1 MMRFK
6 LSMITVE
13 PFMFLCMHVFFLSLV
28 AFPQITLDNVCLHK
42 HNDTKCAAMFTGS
55 YKEDYDIVQEQSTLW
70 FGGLLVIATFITVLT
85 LPFVGTVSDQFGR
98 YTAMFLTPVSQL
110 VQSLVMLGILL
121 NGLKFPTWALL
132 LPGFIPG
139 LVGDVSGLYVLT
151 GCYISDITSEKT
163 RTLRITLLDSAA
175 MLSGL
180 SATLCSGFII
190 EGYGYVGIFVTNIA
204 FLVLALLYLIFCV
217 NPVNNKKDESSR
229 QANVENQEVSSH
241 MEKHGEQ
248 IATTDV
254 REKVD
259 VEEVEDV
266 LRTDKSDGALDDC
279 RSSPRNTRGREHA
292 TTGDIAYHRD
302 VAEKEETKLDSD
314 IGNWHLLMNDVQE
327 ERNDKTEAANGEKK
341 VTMQSN
347 DVLSTTNFTNDDNR
361 PLSLSNETDQYAKGD
376 ITKTGSKPTTGHF
389 TNTPNFDTAAL
400 EPQVEVFSKMEYEN
414 VSSCSKLFHI
424 LKESN
429 PIQNFK
435 RVHNLLKAENQMFN
449 GLILYL
455 LMFVTAISYSGE
467 MAVMA
472 LYLKNRPYFLSSRDL
487 GLYLAYESGII
498 AILGMAILNFLFTRI
513 LKINDHLLLLIA
525 FCFYILYFILLS
537 VAQSLRLLYLIQ
549 LLHSVASLSTC
560 IIRSL
565 LSKIVPASAI
575 GLIFGALLIVETT
588 GILLGSLISPV
599 IYSSVLA
606 TYPGAVFFFNVGLS
620 LFNIVVTAILRKEN
634 RDREIRLG

>member
-28 AFPQITLDNVCLHK
+28 AFPQIILDNVCLHK
-42 HNDTKCAAMFTGS
+42 HNSTRCAAMFTGS

-121 NGLKFPTWALL
+121 NGFKFPTWVLL

-204 FLVLALLYLIFCV
+204 FLVSALLYLIFCV
-217 NPVNNKKDESSR
+217 NPVNDKKDESSR

-241 MEKHGEQ
+241 MDKNGEQ
-248 IATTDV
+248 TLTTDV
-254 REKVD
+254 RENVS
-259 VEEVEDV
+259 VEEVEEL
-266 LRTDKSDGALDDC
+266 LRTDISNGKLDC
-279 RSSPRNTRGREHA
+279 FRSSPRNTRGREHA

-302 VAEKEETKLDSD
+302 VAEEEKRKLDSD

-327 ERNDKTEAANGEKK
+327 ERNDKTEAANDEEK

-361 PLSLSNETDQYAKGD
+361 PLSHRTVTDQYAKG
-376 ITKTGSKPTTGHF
+376 
-389 TNTPNFDTAAL
+389 AL

-513 LKINDHLLLLIA
+513 LRINDHLLLLIA

-537 VAQSLRLLYLIQ
+537 VAQSLLLLYLIQ
-549 LLHSVASLSTC
+549 LVHSVASLSTC
-560 IIRSL
+560 TIRSL
-565 LSKIVPASAI
+565 LSKIVPASTI
-575 GLIFGALLIVETT
+575 GLIFGALLIIETA
-588 GILLGSLISPV
+588 GVLLGSFLSPF
-599 IYSSVLA
+599 IYSRVLA
-606 TYPGAVFFFNVGLS
+606 AYPGGVFFFNVALS
-620 LFNIVVTAILRKEN
+620 LFNIVVTAILRKRN
-634 RDREIRLG
+634 RARGRRA